1 MLNMHSISL
10 KMGVAGAICCWF
22 GGVCI
27 FLSPLVGGYRS
38 GKYNDSKSM
47 TMNRKPLYRWISMA
61 ILLLSLSPALWAQP
75 QKSYTSSEILLSLKK
90 LNTAGKVLYVAAH
103 PDDEN
108 TRLLSYLANERVYKT
123 AYASLTRGDG
133 GQNLIGNE
141 QGPMLG
147 LIRSYELMAARSV
160 DGAQQFFTR
169 AYDFGYSKNP
179 EETFNIW
186 NRDTVL
192 SDLVFIIRLFKPDV
206 IITRFGTD
214 GSGGHGHHTASAII
228 AEEAFEA
235 AASKDKFPHQLKY
248 VDVWQAK
255 RIVYNNAGRFRN
267 PNADM
272 TGNIPLNVGKYN
284 PLIGKS
290 YGEIAGLSR
299 SMHKSQGFGSQNFKG
314 EITEFF
320 KHVKGVE
327 AREDIF
333 DDVPTGLERISG
345 ARNFQAL
352 VSKAMSEF
360 DHSDPS
366 SIVPVLLEARKAAA
380 DIKDAHWKK
389 IKVDE
394 VNQLIQNCLGLW
406 VEANTATAS
415 ISKNDSLKGN
425 FSLINRSGHQL
436 YVDSI
441 SIPGLHTMYPDTMM
455 PQEVWMSKPFAFVF
469 PAKYEWTGPYWM
481 KSDPKDGIFQLDDQR
496 ILAEP
501 VNSGNIKSYFHL
513 KVNGTP
519 LVLERPL
526 MYKWVDPVQGEQFR
540 MMEVIPE
547 VIIKMQ
553 DNLLV
558 FNGNVPQTFQVTL
571 SAGRDKVAGRLTLE
585 STKDFRIEPAFYD
598 FDIEK
603 KNTLQVK
610 TFTIYPLTDKGKH
623 LLQAKAKVVNQ
634 VYDRDMKELQYNH
647 IPFQMVFPAATA
659 NMVCLPDNRSKNK
672 VAYILG
678 PGDDVA
684 KGISQMGYQ
693 VTEMKDA
700 TVEKTDLS
708 QFETIVV
715 GIRAFNDSE
724 ILTRQLPR
732 LFEYAEQGGTL
743 ILQYNT
749 NSWAG
754 PLNSTIGPEPFTLTR
769 DRVTDEL
776 AEIRITDKSHPA
788 LNFPH
793 VIGSEDFDGWVQER
807 GLYFGKDWSD
817 KYQTP
822 LSMNDP
828 GEKPTSGGLLILP
841 HGKGYYV
848 YTGISFFRQIP
859 NGVPGAFKLLANLIE
874 LGRRNP

>member
-1 MLNMHSISL
+1 MNNDNVWGKLLMACGWIL
-10 KMGVAGAICCWF
+10 MWQ
-22 GGVCI
+22 
-27 FLSPLVGGYRS
+27 VG
-38 GKYNDSKSM
+38 M
-47 TMNRKPLYRWISMA
+47 
-61 ILLLSLSPALWAQP
+61 AQP

-108 TRLLSYLANERVYKT
+108 TRLLSFLANERVYKT

-169 AYDFGYSKNP
+169 AYDFGYSKSP
-179 EETFNIW
+179 EETFNTW

-206 IITRFGTD
+206 IITRFSSEG
-214 GSGGHGHHTASAII
+214 GGHGHHTASAIL
-228 AEEAFEA
+228 AEEAFVA
-235 AASKDKFPHQLKY
+235 AASKNSYPHQLKY

-255 RIVYNNAGRFRN
+255 RIVYNNAGRFWN
-267 PNADM
+267 PDADM
-272 TGNIPLNVGKYN
+272 TGNIPMNIGKYN

-314 EITEFF
+314 EIVEYF
-320 KHVKGVE
+320 KHLKGE
-327 AREDIF
+327 QAREDIF
-333 DDVPTGLERISG
+333 DDIPTGLERISG

-360 DHSDPS
+360 DHTDPS
-366 SIVPVLLEARKAAA
+366 AIVPILLDAYKAANEIT
-380 DIKDAHWKK
+380 DLHWRK
-389 IKVDE
+389 IKSEE
-394 VNQLIQNCLGLW
+394 VQQLIQNCLGLW
-406 VEANTATAS
+406 VEANTASSS

-425 FSLINRSGHQL
+425 FSMINRSGLDL
-436 YVDSI
+436 YIDSI
-441 SIPGLHTMYPDTMM
+441 SIPGLHTIKTDTML
-455 PQEVWMSKPFAFVF
+455 PQEKWMSRPFGFVF
-469 PAKYEWTGPYWM
+469 PDKYDWTGPYWM
-481 KSDPKDGIFQLDDQR
+481 KADPKDGIFQQVDQR
-496 ILAEP
+496 TLAEP
-501 VNSGNIKSYFHL
+501 VNTGNIKSYFHL
-513 KVNGTP
+513 KVNGIP

-558 FNGNVPQTFQVTL
+558 FNGKVPQTFQVTL
-571 SAGRDKVAGRLTLE
+571 SAGRDKVAGRVTLE

-598 FDIEK
+598 FEIEK

-610 TFTIYPLTDKGKH
+610 SFTIYPLTDKGKH
-623 LLQAKAKVVNQ
+623 LLKATATVGDKK
-634 VYDRDMKELQYNH
+634 YDRDMKELQYNH
-647 IPFQMVFPAATA
+647 IPFQMVFPAAEA
-659 NMVCLPDNRSKNK
+659 NLVCLPDNRSKNK

-678 PGDDVA
+678 PGDDVS

-693 VTEMKDA
+693 VTEMKDV

-708 QFETIVV
+708 QFESIVV

-769 DRVTDEL
+769 DRVTDET
-776 AEIRITDKSHPA
+776 AEVRMTDKTHPA

-793 VIGSEDFDGWVQER
+793 VISAEDFDGWVQER

-828 GEKPTSGGLLILP
+828 GESPTEGSLLILP

-848 YTGISFFRQIP
+848 YTGLSFFRQIP

>member
-1 MLNMHSISL
+1 MNNDNVWGKLLMACGWIL
-10 KMGVAGAICCWF
+10 MWQ
-22 GGVCI
+22 
-27 FLSPLVGGYRS
+27 VG
-38 GKYNDSKSM
+38 M
-47 TMNRKPLYRWISMA
+47 
-61 ILLLSLSPALWAQP
+61 AQP

-108 TRLLSYLANERVYKT
+108 TRLLSFLANERVYKT

-169 AYDFGYSKNP
+169 AYDFGYSKSP
-179 EETFNIW
+179 EETFNTW

-206 IITRFGTD
+206 IITRFSSEG
-214 GSGGHGHHTASAII
+214 GGHGHHTASAIL
-228 AEEAFEA
+228 AEEAFVA
-235 AASKDKFPHQLKY
+235 AASKNSYPHQLKY

-255 RIVYNNAGRFRN
+255 RIVYNNAGRFWN
-267 PNADM
+267 PDADM
-272 TGNIPLNVGKYN
+272 TGNIPMNIGKYN

-314 EITEFF
+314 EIVEYF
-320 KHVKGVE
+320 KHLKGE
-327 AREDIF
+327 QAREDIF
-333 DDVPTGLERISG
+333 DDIPTRLERISG

-360 DHSDPS
+360 NHTDPS
-366 SIVPVLLEARKAAA
+366 AIVPTLLDAYKATNEIT
-380 DIKDAHWKK
+380 DLHWRK
-389 IKVDE
+389 IKSEE
-394 VNQLIQNCLGLW
+394 VQQLIQNCLGLW
-406 VEANTATAS
+406 VEANTASSS

-425 FSLINRSGHQL
+425 FSMINRSGLDL
-436 YVDSI
+436 YIDSI
-441 SIPGLHTMYPDTMM
+441 SIPGLHTIKTDTML
-455 PQEVWMSKPFAFVF
+455 PQEKWMSRPFGFVF
-469 PAKYEWTGPYWM
+469 PDKYDWTGPYWM
-481 KSDPKDGIFQLDDQR
+481 KADPKDGIFQQVDQR
-496 ILAEP
+496 TLAEP
-501 VNSGNIKSYFHL
+501 VNTGNIKSYFHL
-513 KVNGTP
+513 KVNGIP

-558 FNGNVPQTFQVTL
+558 FNGKVPQTFQVTL
-571 SAGRDKVAGRLTLE
+571 SAGRDKVAGRVMLE

-598 FDIEK
+598 FEIEK

-610 TFTIYPLTDKGKH
+610 SFTIYPLTDKGKH
-623 LLQAKAKVVNQ
+623 LLKATATVGNKK
-634 VYDRDMKELQYNH
+634 YDRDMKELQYNH
-647 IPFQMVFPAATA
+647 IPFQMVFPAAEA
-659 NMVCLPDNRSKNK
+659 NLVCLPDSRSKNK
-672 VAYILG
+672 IAYILG
-678 PGDDVA
+678 PGDDVS

-693 VTEMKDA
+693 VTEMKDV

-708 QFETIVV
+708 QFESIVV

-776 AEIRITDKSHPA
+776 AEVRMTDKSHPA

-793 VIGSEDFDGWVQER
+793 TITAQDFDGWVQER
-807 GLYFGKDWSD
+807 GLYFGKDWSE

-828 GEKPTSGGLLILP
+828 GESPTAGSLLILP

-848 YTGISFFRQIP
+848 YTGLSFFRQIP